1 MFFEKHLKYNTTT
14 RLSSSM
20 NNPVNNK
27 QYGAIAIVL
36 ANDNNNGTV
45 PKKGKIFRYKLSDDI
60 MAIISQFAKIHQFDD
75 RHAYKEAWSR
85 WLVDQQDTVE
95 REVMRLQQLDYD
107 GDIIDKMFKAGRY
120 YFREKTAI
128 KKHDEEDED
137 VANANVNAN
146 VNATDNHN
154 ANDNATNGGKKAR
167 GKADKRRTYIVM
179 NHELIQ
185 GMDSHLQKMMKSNEF
200 KPELAYIHFCDNH
213 VELLRKEIGRLMK
226 ENKHNTISSRQMS
239 AKFKKTYKNRYFILS
254 SKQVCSTN

>member
-20 NNPVNNK
+20 NNPVNKK
-27 QYGAIAIVL
+27 QDGVIVL

-75 RHAYKEAWSR
+75 RHAYKEAWAR

-128 KKHDEEDED
+128 KKYDEENEDED
-137 VANANVNAN
+137 VANDN

-185 GMDSHLQKMMKSNEF
+185 VMDSHLQKMMKSNEF

-213 VELLRKEIGRLMK
+213 VELLRKEIGRLMN
-226 ENKHNTISSRQMS
+226 ENKHTNISGNQMS

-254 SKQVCSTN
+254 NRVASTN

>member
-137 VANANVNAN
+137 EGDR
-146 VNATDNHN
+146 ATDNVK
-154 ANDNATNGGKKAR
+154 NGDDKSV

>member
-27 QYGAIAIVL
+27 QDGVIVL

-75 RHAYKEAWSR
+75 RHAYKEAWAR

-137 VANANVNAN
+137 VANANVN

-154 ANDNATNGGKKAR
+154 ANDNANNRDKKAR

-185 GMDSHLQKMMKSNEF
+185 VMDSHLQKMMKSNEF

-226 ENKHNTISSRQMS
+226 ENKHTNISGNQMS

-254 SKQVCSTN
+254 SRVASTN

>member
-27 QYGAIAIVL
+27 PDGAIVL

-75 RHAYKEAWSR
+75 RHAYKEAWAR

-128 KKHDEEDED
+128 KKHDEDDED
-137 VANANVNAN
+137 VANANVN

-154 ANDNATNGGKKAR
+154 ANDNANNRDKKAH

-185 GMDSHLQKMMKSNEF
+185 VMDSHLQKMMKSNEF

-226 ENKHNTISSRQMS
+226 ENKHTNISGNQMS

-254 SKQVCSTN
+254 NRVASTN

>member
-27 QYGAIAIVL
+27 QDGVIVL

-75 RHAYKEAWSR
+75 RHAYKEAWAR

-128 KKHDEEDED
+128 KKHDEDDED
-137 VANANVNAN
+137 VANANVN

-154 ANDNATNGGKKAR
+154 ANDNANNRDKKAR

-185 GMDSHLQKMMKSNEF
+185 VMDSHLQKMMKSNEF

-226 ENKHNTISSRQMS
+226 ENKHTNISGNQMS

-254 SKQVCSTN
+254 NRVASTN

>member
-1 MFFEKHLKYNTTT
+1 MFFEKHLKYIATATLLAN
-14 RLSSSM
+14 M
-20 NNPVNNK
+20 NNTEIINSEIINSSNNDVNKN
-27 QYGAIAIVL
+27 V
-36 ANDNNNGTV
+36 NTV
-45 PKKGKIFRYKLSDDI
+45 KKGKGKIFRYKLSDDI

-137 VANANVNAN
+137 EGDR
-146 VNATDNHN
+146 ATDNVK
-154 ANDNATNGGKKAR
+154 NGDDKSV

>member
-1 MFFEKHLKYNTTT
+1 MFFEKHLKYIATATLLAN
-14 RLSSSM
+14 M
-20 NNPVNNK
+20 NNTEIINSSNNDVNKN
-27 QYGAIAIVL
+27 V
-36 ANDNNNGTV
+36 NTV
-45 PKKGKIFRYKLSDDI
+45 KKGKGKIFRYKLSDDI

-75 RHAYKEAWSR
+75 RHAYKEAWAR

-137 VANANVNAN
+137 VANANVN

-167 GKADKRRTYIVM
+167 GKSDKRRTYIVM

-226 ENKHNTISSRQMS
+226 ENKHNTISSHQMS

>member
-1 MFFEKHLKYNTTT
+1 LFFEKHLKYIATATLLAN
-14 RLSSSM
+14 M
-20 NNPVNNK
+20 NNTEIINSEIINSSNNDVNKN
-27 QYGAIAIVL
+27 V
-36 ANDNNNGTV
+36 NTV
-45 PKKGKIFRYKLSDDI
+45 KKGKGKIFRYKLSDDI

-137 VANANVNAN
+137 EGNR
-146 VNATDNHN
+146 ATDNVK
-154 ANDNATNGGKKAR
+154 NGDDKSV

>member
-1 MFFEKHLKYNTTT
+1 MFFEKHLKYIAAATLLAN
-14 RLSSSM
+14 M
-20 NNPVNNK
+20 NNTEIINSSNNVVNKN
-27 QYGAIAIVL
+27 V
-36 ANDNNNGTV
+36 NTV
-45 PKKGKIFRYKLSDDI
+45 KKGKGKIFRYKLSDDI

-75 RHAYKEAWSR
+75 RHAYKEAWAR

-167 GKADKRRTYIVM
+167 GKSDKRRTYIVM

-185 GMDSHLQKMMKSNEF
+185 VMDSHLQKMMKSNEF

-226 ENKHNTISSRQMS
+226 ENKHNTISSHQMS

>member
-27 QYGAIAIVL
+27 QDGAIAIVL

-75 RHAYKEAWSR
+75 RHAYKEAWAR
-85 WLVDQQDTVE
+85 WLVDQQDTVD
-95 REVMRLQQLDYD
+95 REVMRLQQLDYA

-128 KKHDEEDED
+128 KKHDEDED
-137 VANANVNAN
+137 GANHHDK

-154 ANDNATNGGKKAR
+154 ANDNANNGVKKDA

-185 GMDSHLQKMMKSNEF
+185 VMDSHLQKMMKSNEF

-213 VELLRKEIGRLMK
+213 VELLRKEIGRLMN
-226 ENKHNTISSRQMS
+226 ENKHTNISGNQMS

-254 SKQVCSTN
+254 SRVASTN

>member
-1 MFFEKHLKYNTTT
+1 
-14 RLSSSM
+14 M
-20 NNPVNNK
+20 NNQVNNK
-27 QYGAIAIVL
+27 QDGVIVL

-75 RHAYKEAWSR
+75 RHAYKEAWAR

-128 KKHDEEDED
+128 KKHDEDED
-137 VANANVNAN
+137 GANANVN

-154 ANDNATNGGKKAR
+154 ANDNANDGVKKDA

-185 GMDSHLQKMMKSNEF
+185 VMDSHLQKMMKSNEF

-213 VELLRKEIGRLMK
+213 VELLRKEIGRLMN
-226 ENKHNTISSRQMS
+226 ENKHTNISGNQMS

-254 SKQVCSTN
+254 SRVASTN

>member
-1 MFFEKHLKYNTTT
+1 
-14 RLSSSM
+14 M

-27 QYGAIAIVL
+27 QDGAIVL

-75 RHAYKEAWSR
+75 RHAYKEAWAR

-128 KKHDEEDED
+128 KKHDEDDED
-137 VANANVNAN
+137 VANANVN

-154 ANDNATNGGKKAR
+154 ANDNANNRDKKAH

-185 GMDSHLQKMMKSNEF
+185 VMDSHLQKMMKSNEF

-226 ENKHNTISSRQMS
+226 ENKHTNISGNQMS

-254 SKQVCSTN
+254 NRVASTN

>member
-1 MFFEKHLKYNTTT
+1 LFFEKHLKYIATATLLAN
-14 RLSSSM
+14 M
-20 NNPVNNK
+20 NNTEIINSSNNDVNKN
-27 QYGAIAIVL
+27 V
-36 ANDNNNGTV
+36 NTV
-45 PKKGKIFRYKLSDDI
+45 KKGKGKIFRYKLSDDI

-75 RHAYKEAWSR
+75 RHAYKEAWAR

-137 VANANVNAN
+137 VANANVN

-167 GKADKRRTYIVM
+167 GKSDKRRTYIVM

-226 ENKHNTISSRQMS
+226 ENKHNTISSHQMS

>member
-27 QYGAIAIVL
+27 QDGAIAIVL

-75 RHAYKEAWSR
+75 RHAYKEAWAR

-95 REVMRLQQLDYD
+95 REVMRLQQLDYA

-128 KKHDEEDED
+128 KKHDEDED
-137 VANANVNAN
+137 GANHNDK

-154 ANDNATNGGKKAR
+154 ANDNANNGVKKDA

-185 GMDSHLQKMMKSNEF
+185 VMDSHLQKMMKSNEF

-213 VELLRKEIGRLMK
+213 VELLRKEIGRLMN
-226 ENKHNTISSRQMS
+226 ENKHTNISGNQMS

-254 SKQVCSTN
+254 SRVASTN